1 MVVFPVTCIIF
12 PTSSAHSIVGGF
24 RAVGEN
30 SGRLC
35 EILGGNQGNEVVVD
49 DGLNYRG
56 VKKKKKGR
64 KSVGDMLTQMRLEKH
79 SLQ

>member
-35 EILGGNQGNEVVVD
+35 EILGGKQGNEVVVD
-49 DGLNYRG
+49 DG
-56 VKKKKKGR
+56 
-64 KSVGDMLTQMRLEKH
+64 
-79 SLQ
+79 

>member
-1 MVVFPVTCIIF
+1 MEVASNELRSRSCELEEESVVVFPVTCIIF

-35 EILGGNQGNEVVVD
+35 EILGGKQGNEVVVD
-49 DGLNYRG
+49 DG
-56 VKKKKKGR
+56 
-64 KSVGDMLTQMRLEKH
+64 
-79 SLQ
+79 